1 MKSHRQLVSGVHNLP
16 KHRMV
21 FILMNKPTLKLTP
34 PNIFILHCN
43 FELQSF
49 TITLWYCIHV
59 LVYYV
64 ATFSLSFTLRELL
77 LGGLIGSEFDQRD

>member
-34 PNIFILHCN
+34 PNIFILHIVISN
-43 FELQSF
+43 LNRLQLHYGIVCMRLFIMWQRFHYRS
-49 TITLWYCIHV
+49 L
-59 LVYYV
+59 YYWRV
-64 ATFSLSFTLRELL
+64 
-77 LGGLIGSEFDQRD
+77 